1 MSWWTYVRGTIY
13 VDVPG
18 RTQPE
23 IEYILKTVLDHLP
36 VVTGSEN
43 DMEVHF
49 VKRAFYS
56 CSSSCDEFG
65 MRTNN
70 LKDDYGSHSRR
81 HGMLDVQ
88 SQYILV
94 LDGSLRDREFEE
106 TKREFIKW
114 LCRLSKRLFIADIM
128 VEISSYKKSWVIKD
142 TRGFCD
148 MHESPSWADEGS
160 IAWWEYLMWDRCPG
174 TDVPL
179 QIASKLW
186 DYDVSNEE
194 MKRRRKFLEDV
205 EDGD

>member
-49 VKRAFYS
+49 VKRAFYN
-56 CSSSCDEFG
+56 CSSSHDEFG

-70 LKDDYGSHSRR
+70 LKDDYGYRSRH
-81 HGMLDVQ
+81 HGMLDTQ
-88 SQYILV
+88 SQYVLV
-94 LDGSLRDREFEE
+94 LDGSLRDRMFEQ
-106 TKREFIKW
+106 TKREFMKW
-114 LCRLSKRLFIADIM
+114 LCRLSKRLFVNDIL
-128 VEISSYKKSWVIKD
+128 VEISGYDQRLLITDPK
-142 TRGFCD
+142 GFCD
-148 MHESPSWADEGS
+148 MHESPSWADEGT

-174 TDVPL
+174 TSVPL
-179 QIASKLW
+179 QLAGKFWDDAIA
-186 DYDVSNEE
+186 VQE
-194 MKRRRKFLEDV
+194 MKRRQKLTEEIED
-205 EDGD
+205 EE